1 MYPLPIVERE
11 LRLRARWRSTY
22 WLRTLAGVGASTVA
36 LFALTVFSFF
46 WGAGQVGKVV
56 FRGLCWSAFVFC
68 LVEGTRQTAD
78 LISEEKREGTL
89 GLLFLTDLNGV
100 DIVLGK
106 LAAAGVSLFCLLL
119 TFVPALALT
128 MLSGG
133 VTAGELSRLSLT
145 LLNGLFCALAAGLWV
160 SARTADSQKSL
171 VGAQGAMLA
180 WTILPWIV
188 GTIEPVVLRFSPA
201 YGLQAA
207 WDVSYQALRGAYWG
221 SLAITQAIAWVLLA
235 WAACRVTRF
244 RVSHETHG
252 KPTPAPSLTET
263 HAFKESSKLASWLEV
278 NPVAWL
284 ALKGTEKRWVR
295 DAFLLVLA
303 GQGAD
308 LLMTFAR
315 TGVGAL
321 TSPLRLGSFATMGF
335 LLAQL
340 LAATTVSNRMVQ
352 ARRNGGIELLLS
364 TPLSNEEIVRGQ
376 WLAWKR
382 MAVWP
387 ILAYILISMGLVA
400 LLLFVSQGLP
410 RSADHSLGIWLVC
423 AGNLVVLT
431 SDLLALGWVGMWY
444 GLRARKA
451 VHAAG
456 KTFLV
461 VMLLPS
467 MVLSCSVVPL
477 PPFVVWGAGSALGS
491 LPVVLVPTVL
501 TLLKNLAFISWAR
514 NSLRLNF
521 RRAAFHPPGTP
532 FRPSLR

>member
-22 WLRTLAGVGASTVA
+22 WLRTLAGVGAFTVA

-68 LVEGTRQTAD
+68 LIEGTRQTAD
-78 LISEEKREGTL
+78 LISEERREGTL
-89 GLLFLTDLNGV
+89 GLLFLTDLHGV

-160 SARTADSQKSL
+160 SARATDSQRTL
-171 VGAQGAMLA
+171 VGVQGFMLA
-180 WTILPWIV
+180 WTILPWLAGTVQPIV
-188 GTIEPVVLRFSPA
+188 LIFSPA
-201 YGLQAA
+201 SGLQTG
-207 WDVSYQALRGAYWG
+207 WDVSYRAFRSEYWG
-221 SLAITQAIAWVLLA
+221 SLALTQAVAWLLLA
-235 WAACRVTRF
+235 WTARRVTRF
-244 RVSHETHG
+244 RVSSAVHPHF
-252 KPTPAPSLTET
+252 KSAASQPATVPGR
-263 HAFKESSKLASWLEV
+263 ASSRLAPWLEV

-284 ALKGTEKRWVR
+284 ALQGTEQRWVR

-308 LLMTFAR
+308 SLLALAR
-315 TGVGAL
+315 VGGSSL
-321 TSPLRLGSFATMGF
+321 FSPLRFASFATLGF
-335 LLAQL
+335 LLARV
-340 LAATTVSNRMVQ
+340 LAATSVCNRMVE
-352 ARRNGGIELLLS
+352 ARRNGGLELLLS

-382 MAVWP
+382 MATRP
-387 ILAYILISMGLVA
+387 ILAYLLISLGFVA
-400 LLLFVSQGLP
+400 SLLFLSRGSPNSV
-410 RSADHSLGIWLVC
+410 DHSLRLLLGC
-423 AGNLVVLT
+423 AGSLVVVT
-431 SDLLALGWVGMWY
+431 SDLLAIGWVGMWC
-444 GLRARKA
+444 GLRARKG

-456 KTFLV
+456 KTFLLV
-461 VMLLPS
+461 ILLPS
-467 MVLSCSVVPL
+467 LVIGCSVVPL
-477 PPFVVWGAGSALGS
+477 APFVALGS
-491 LPVVLVPTVL
+491 GSLLGALPLVLVPTML

-514 NSLRLNF
+514 NSLRLHF
-521 RRAAFHPPGTP
+521 RRVALHPPGTP
-532 FRPSLR
+532 FRP